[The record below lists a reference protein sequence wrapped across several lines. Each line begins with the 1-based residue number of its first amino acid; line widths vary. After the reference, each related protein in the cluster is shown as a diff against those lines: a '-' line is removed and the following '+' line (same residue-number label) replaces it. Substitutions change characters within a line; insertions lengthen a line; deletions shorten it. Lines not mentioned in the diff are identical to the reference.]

1 MSTVTVSTQT
11 APPEYPPLGFMKM
24 PADFRYRH
32 VLEKGK
38 PRHDKYS
45 RFRIRHPEM
54 PCSRRAKIFA
64 PFDALKGFNEA
75 ISSKNINYTDRP
87 VLSAYRKNL
96 LNRKLSELQKTILLR
111 RTAGK
116 TGIDVSVTYFELC
129 TDRENAAYGIRGL
142 IKTVT
147 GCCRR
152 IDAEV
157 SRCIELDG
165 LTISFEDLLDVDSV

>member
-1 MSTVTVSTQT
+1 MSTATVSTRT
-11 APPEYPPLGFMKM
+11 ALPDYPPIGFMKM

-45 RFRIRHPEM
+45 RFRIRHPEI

-87 VLSAYRKNL
+87 VLSAYQKNI
-96 LNRKLSELQKTILLR
+96 LNRKLSELQKDILLR
-111 RTAGK
+111 SSSGK
-116 TGIDVSVTYFELC
+116 TGVDVSVTYFELC
-129 TDRENAAYGIRGL
+129 TNRENEAYGIRGL